1 MAIGK
6 SLNTP
11 TMTSL
16 ISQQAD
22 ESDVGAVMGT
32 AQGLSGL
39 GRMIGPSWG
48 GAMFALAY
56 AIPFVATAAI
66 VSGTIWIG
74 YRLVRASANSAKL
87 EG

>member
-1 MAIGK
+1 
-6 SLNTP
+6 
-11 TMTSL
+11 
-16 ISQQAD
+16 
-22 ESDVGAVMGT
+22 
-32 AQGLSGL
+32 
-39 GRMIGPSWG
+39 MIGPSWG